1 MIGYNIYQQV
11 TINQEATKVA
21 RTNRI
26 RRQQIKT
33 INTNNQQPRSQNEI
47 ETANSQLSQQQA
59 TLNDL
64 SQQFF
69 MTALTFDSQ
78 KTWLKRATKL
88 KPICSD
94 ELLKDQ
100 NWFNDG
106 LDNTGH
112 SIVEAKELASQT
124 QKVVTYPGQLD
135 GDVITGLALVTIKS
149 QESGHGSAT
158 SSLFYQIQ
166 VNVKTKRIQAVQ
178 KLGTQSIVGE
188 NQGG

>member
-112 SIVEAKELASQT
+112 SIVEAKELAIQT
-124 QKVVTYPGQLD
+124 QKVVTYPGQGSDL
-135 GDVITGLALVTIKS
+135 
-149 QESGHGSAT
+149 SGTAGWGRDNRFSP
-158 SSLFYQIQ
+158 
-166 VNVKTKRIQAVQ
+166 RDD
-178 KLGTQSIVGE
+178 
-188 NQGG
+188 